1 MNGNNNFLTYKYN
14 GMEEYDYWMKTIRN
28 DEVQR
33 WGKKKSEDRLKLHMD
48 HWFRAEDDPPMEL
61 DKYGLLKGAVE
72 LYIEEGIHGF
82 QYFKTFTGYKARMT
96 KGDYKLNGYWDRF
109 RKQLYEY
116 NGVKDVRGWMLN
128 ISPKWPD
135 NFNHRKMANFLG
147 AAIEKFAKQGNN
159 WEEFTYVIETGKEAN
174 HLHAHCVMLPKEA
187 KEKKMRTYMKKGNHN
202 NWFRREFDNRNNHYP
217 VGFEGCVKGRASI
230 QIVQVNTNEI
240 YKDKLD
246 YLQEELKPEDHQ
258 NREKVMDPVRI
269 EF

>member
-1 MNGNNNFLTYKYN
+1 
-14 GMEEYDYWMKTIRN
+14 
-28 DEVQR
+28 
-33 WGKKKSEDRLKLHMD
+33 
-48 HWFRAEDDPPMEL
+48 
-61 DKYGLLKGAVE
+61 
-72 LYIEEGIHGF
+72 
-82 QYFKTFTGYKARMT
+82 
-96 KGDYKLNGYWDRF
+96 
-109 RKQLYEY
+109 
-116 NGVKDVRGWMLN
+116 MLN

-135 NFNHRKMANFLG
+135 NFSHQKNANFLSD
-147 AAIEKFAKQGNN
+147 AIEKFARQGNN

-217 VGFEGCVKGRASI
+217 VGFVGCVKGRAAI

-258 NREKVMDPVRI
+258 NMIKVMDPVRI